1 MRIKTFSEAQSFL
14 YRQIPQ
20 GEKNTFPGQRGLDR
34 AKLLLKLIG
43 DPQEKIKV
51 IHIAGTSGKGST
63 AYLTGQILTVLGFK
77 TGLTLSPHLVDI
89 RERVQINNQLV
100 SKEKFVFYLNQLLG
114 AVKKMAQSPCGSPTY
129 FEILIALAFQTFY
142 QEKVDYA
149 VVETGLGG
157 WYDATN
163 VVKNPQKVAILT
175 RIGLDHTQVLGKTIG
190 EIALQKAKIIHP
202 GNAVFALKQK
212 PAANKIFEKIAREEK
227 AKLFFIKKGINFKNI
242 KSTPQKTIF
251 DFSQPPY
258 SFKNLNLGLLG
269 AHQAENCSLALSI
282 VSFLSQ
288 RDGFSFDEKKIRQAL
303 KKAHFAGRLEI
314 LKVDGRMIILDGAHN
329 PQKIAT
335 LAKNLKKFF
344 PGQKFDFLI
353 AFKKKKDFAK
363 ALPKIIPLAEKIYLT
378 RFFQGHQ
385 DWLALSE
392 RPEKIKKVLKKL
404 KFESFEIASDPQKVI
419 NQKSNRPLVITGSL
433 YLAAEIYPLLSKL
446 KRKSPVNKK
455 NKI

>member
-1 MRIKTFSEAQSFL
+1 MRIKTFSEAQGFL

-20 GEKNTFPGQRGLDR
+20 GEKNIFPGQRGLDR
-34 AKLLLKLIG
+34 AKLLLRLIG
-43 DPQEKIKV
+43 NPQEKIKV

-63 AYLTGQILTVLGFK
+63 AYLTGQILTGLGFK

-89 RERVQINNQLV
+89 RERVQINNQLI

-114 AVKKMAQSPCGSPTY
+114 AVKKMTQSPCGSPTY
-129 FEILIALAFQTFY
+129 FEILIALAFQTFC

-392 RPEKIKKVLKKL
+392 GPEKIKKVLKKL
-404 KFESFEIASDPQKVI
+404 KFENFEIAPDPQKVI
-419 NQKSNRPLVITGSL
+419 GKKNYQPLVVTGSL
-433 YLAAEIYPLLSKL
+433 YLLSEIYPFVEKL
-446 KRKSPVNKK
+446 KRK
-455 NKI
+455 

>member
-20 GEKNTFPGQRGLDR
+20 GEKNIFPGQRGLDR

-43 DPQEKIKV
+43 NPQEKIKV

-63 AYLTGQILTVLGFK
+63 AYLTSQILTGLGFK

-89 RERVQINNQLV
+89 RERVQINNQLI

-114 AVKKMAQSPCGSPTY
+114 AIEKMAQSPYGSPTY

-163 VVKNPQKVAILT
+163 VIKNSQKVAILT

-202 GNAVFALKQK
+202 GNTVFALKQK
-212 PAANKIFEKIAREEK
+212 PAANKIFKKIAREEK
-227 AKLFFIKKGINFKNI
+227 AKLFFIKKGVHFKNI
-242 KSTPQKTIF
+242 KATPEKTIF
-251 DFSQPPY
+251 DFFQPPY
-258 SFKNLNLGLLG
+258 EFKNLELALLG
-269 AHQAENCSLALSI
+269 AHQAENCSLALSV
-282 VSFLSQ
+282 VSFFSQ
-288 RDGFSFDEKKIRQAL
+288 KDFFPFDEKKIRQTL

-314 LKVDGRMIILDGAHN
+314 LKVNGQMIILDGAHN
-329 PQKIAT
+329 PQKIAA

-392 RPEKIKKVLKKL
+392 GPEKIKKVLKKL
-404 KFESFEIASDPQKVI
+404 KFENFEIAPDPKKVI
-419 NQKSNRPLVITGSL
+419 GKKNYQPLVVTGSL
-433 YLAAEIYPLLSKL
+433 YLLSEIYPFIEKL
-446 KRKSPVNKK
+446 KRKQKGIVAS
-455 NKI
+455 

>member
-20 GEKNTFPGQRGLDR
+20 GEKNIFPGQRGLDR

-43 DPQEKIKV
+43 NPQEKIKV

-63 AYLTGQILTVLGFK
+63 AYLTGQILTGFGFK
-77 TGLTLSPHLVDI
+77 TGLTLSPHLIDI

-163 VVKNPQKVAILT
+163 VVKNPQKVAVLT

-251 DFSQPPY
+251 GFSQPPY

-269 AHQAENCSLALSI
+269 SHQAENCSLALSI

-303 KKAHFAGRLEI
+303 KKAHFACRLEI